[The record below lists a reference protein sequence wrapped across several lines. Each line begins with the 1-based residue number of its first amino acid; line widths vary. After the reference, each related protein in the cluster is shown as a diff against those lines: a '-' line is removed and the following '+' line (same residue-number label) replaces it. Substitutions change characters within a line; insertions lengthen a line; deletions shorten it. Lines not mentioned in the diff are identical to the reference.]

1 MSPLVLKNHL
11 RKGSQSSVQRKGWW
25 IFGEL
30 NDKDGASVSKVRKG
44 LASKKKKL
52 EREDS
57 GGGATYLRTP
67 LDGRA
72 MAFRFC
78 EVQRERA
85 SS

>member
-1 MSPLVLKNHL
+1 MISVLKNHL
-11 RKGSQSSVQRKGWW
+11 RKGSQSSVQRQGWC

-30 NDKDGASVSKVRKG
+30 NDKDGASVSRVRKG

-57 GGGATYLRTP
+57 RNGARYLRTP

-72 MAFRFC
+72 MAFRVW